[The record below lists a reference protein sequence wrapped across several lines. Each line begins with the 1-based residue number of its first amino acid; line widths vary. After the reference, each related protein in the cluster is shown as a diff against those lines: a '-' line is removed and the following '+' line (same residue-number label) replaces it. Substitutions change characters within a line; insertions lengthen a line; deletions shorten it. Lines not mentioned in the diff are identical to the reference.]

1 MQDRFYIAGQ
11 LRQIGRLLSVRGE
24 NPFKIRA
31 YERAARAL
39 ENVISD
45 FDAQIRERRLTEID
59 GIGKAL
65 AALIEEIYHTGES
78 ALLQQL
84 GHELPTGAVEL
95 NEVPGLTL
103 NKIVA
108 LHESL
113 GIKSVD
119 DLKSACEKGL
129 VRAVKGF

>member
-39 ENVISD
+39 ENVND
-45 FDAQIRERRLTEID
+45 FDARVRERRLTEID

-65 AALIEEIYHTGES
+65 AAVIEEIYHTGES
-78 ALLQQL
+78 VLLQQL
-84 GHELPTGAVEL
+84 SDELPTGAVDL

-103 NKIVA
+103 KKIVA

-119 DLKSACEKGL
+119 
-129 VRAVKGF
+129 